1 MHLRSDRLVTWL
13 FLWLELMGYWLF
25 RGNEFPRYVQKAR
38 SGELAMGLVLTLLLF
53 SRYEDGHALAT
64 ADT

>member
-1 MHLRSDRLVTWL
+1 
-13 FLWLELMGYWLF
+13 MGYWLF